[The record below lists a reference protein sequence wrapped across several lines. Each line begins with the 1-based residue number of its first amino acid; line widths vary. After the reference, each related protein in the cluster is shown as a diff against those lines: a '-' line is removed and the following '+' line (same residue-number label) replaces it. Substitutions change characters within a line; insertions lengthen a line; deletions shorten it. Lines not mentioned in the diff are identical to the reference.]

1 VGGWIGIACD
11 KMRHEARPLH
21 SSKARG
27 QATLQVRATAPNKK
41 HLMGPC
47 TNLQK
52 LHRRC
57 KSSLPRAGAGGK
69 TFTRPDVHTV
79 KSETRHTTVLDCK
92 ERAAAPS
99 GIDGGA
105 VAPADAP
112 YAGNW
117 VVYLL
122 VMG

>member
-1 VGGWIGIACD
+1 
-11 KMRHEARPLH
+11 M
-21 SSKARG
+21 
-27 QATLQVRATAPNKK
+27 
-41 HLMGPC
+41 
-47 TNLQK
+47 
-52 LHRRC
+52 
-57 KSSLPRAGAGGK
+57 
-69 TFTRPDVHTV
+69 V
-79 KSETRHTTVLDCK
+79 KSEKRHTTVLDCE

-117 VVYLL
+117 AVYLL